1 MMRYN
6 DMPFN
11 APSREEIYKRVM
23 KESEGD
29 GWTYDYEKFV
39 EFDAPGRAQ
48 FVDALF
54 ASAKMRKAPRQD
66 GQMDER
72 PIYQRTAPPVFLK
85 GTWRDA
91 LKGNKK

>member
-6 DMPFN
+6 DIPFN

-29 GWTYDYEKFV
+29 GWTYDYETFV
-39 EFDAPGRAQ
+39 TFDALGQGQ
-48 FVDALF
+48 FSCSLPNHP
-54 ASAKMRKAPRQD
+54 SAPRRGATMVQR
-66 GQMDER
+66 E
-72 PIYQRTAPPVFLK
+72 QRTAPPVFVK

-91 LKGNKK
+91 IENSHKNDIK

>member
-6 DMPFN
+6 DTPFN

-29 GWTYDYEKFV
+29 GWTYDYETFV
-39 EFDAPGRAQ
+39 QFDAAGRQQ
-48 FVDALF
+48 FVDALNINT
-54 ASAKMRKAPRQD
+54 ARGKSDPKVQ
-66 GQMDER
+66 QE
-72 PIYQRTAPPVFLK
+72 QRTAPPVFLK

-91 LKGNKK
+91 LKKNQK